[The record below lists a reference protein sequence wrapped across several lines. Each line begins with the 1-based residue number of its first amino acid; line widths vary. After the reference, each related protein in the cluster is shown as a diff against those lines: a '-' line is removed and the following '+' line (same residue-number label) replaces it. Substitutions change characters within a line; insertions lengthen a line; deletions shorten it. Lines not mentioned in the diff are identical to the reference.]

1 MVRMQEGGETARPR
15 SEIEHPFARE
25 YPTHVDQAAEPITP
39 VGDVIRAGGIVVPRA
54 TGIVDGHATCKRPA
68 GYQPDEDRMTIAEFS
83 ITPIGKGAS
92 VGTYVARCLEIVD
105 RSGMPYRLNAMG
117 TVVEG
122 HFEDILK
129 LVARCHK
136 AVAEDCER
144 VSTILKIDDRKGA
157 SSELD
162 AKVKGVERRLGRK
175 LRT

>member
-1 MVRMQEGGETARPR
+1 M
-15 SEIEHPFARE
+15 
-25 YPTHVDQAAEPITP
+25 
-39 VGDVIRAGGIVVPRA
+39 
-54 TGIVDGHATCKRPA
+54 K
-68 GYQPDEDRMTIAEFS
+68 IAEFS

-162 AKVKGVERRLGRK
+162 TKVKDVERRLGRK

>member
-1 MVRMQEGGETARPR
+1 
-15 SEIEHPFARE
+15 
-25 YPTHVDQAAEPITP
+25 
-39 VGDVIRAGGIVVPRA
+39 
-54 TGIVDGHATCKRPA
+54 
-68 GYQPDEDRMTIAEFS
+68 MTIAEFS
-83 ITPIGKGAS
+83 ITPIGKGTS

-122 HFEDILK
+122 HLEDILK
-129 LVARCHK
+129 LVARCHT

-144 VSTILKIDDRKGA
+144 VSTFLKIDDRKGA